1 MVNLKNYFE
10 ISEAPSPDGRRRIK
24 VALHEIYADESQ
36 ENLNGITYL
45 EEYTRKNADS
55 IIGMPLCA
63 TFLDDDKE
71 IPYDHGMT
79 GADGVMPLFEN
90 SEQVGVADGW
100 EIIDLV
106 IEGETKRVCV
116 ASGYINQQR
125 YPNFVKWLETQ
136 KSINV
141 PVFGSVEFV
150 GTKENKEIIY
160 RDGWK
165 EHGRIPTD
173 YVYSGYCILSVK
185 PSDSSA
191 IMVEF
196 NQLNNINN
204 VNKKEDSQVMDEKQ
218 FEQLITSVKS
228 AISETNSKNDELS
241 TRITELNETIAT
253 KDAEIETLNGKV
265 SEIHSTVE
273 GKDAE
278 LVELNALV
286 EQMKAELDQ
295 SKKEN
300 AINELNQALVNF
312 TDEEKEYAKDSIALF
327 NDDYTKVEVNSI
339 ITKINAGIGAKAKET
354 QIAEINAAKSQVK
367 LDDIFSYVDDID
379 NTDIVDLGDI
389 FE

>member
-1 MVNLKNYFE
+1 MSDVRNYYE

-24 VALHEIYADESQ
+24 LALHEIYPNEN
-36 ENLNGITYL
+36 EWNLNGITYL

-55 IIGMPLCA
+55 IIGMPFCA

-79 GADGVMPLFEN
+79 GQDGSMPLFEN
-90 SEQVGVADGW
+90 SEQVGTADGW
-100 EIIDLV
+100 EITDIEID
-106 IEGETKRVCV
+106 GETKKVCL

-136 KSINV
+136 RDLNI

-165 EHGRIPTD
+165 EQGRIPTE

-196 NQLNNINN
+196 NQLNNKNN
-204 VNKKEDSQVMDEKQ
+204 IKPKEDINTMDEKQ
-218 FEQLITSVKS
+218 MEQLLTSVKS
-228 AISETNSKNDELS
+228 AISETNSKNDEF
-241 TRITELNETIAT
+241 TAKIAELNETIT
-253 KDAEIETLNGKV
+253 SKNLEIENLNNSV
-265 SEIHSTVE
+265 VE
-273 GKDAE
+273 ANAKHEKNEKEMA
-278 LVELNALV
+278 ELNALV
-286 EQMKAELDQ
+286 EELKANLAAC
-295 SKKEN
+295 KKDM
-300 AINELNQALVNF
+300 AINELNQALSNF
-312 TDEEKEYAKDSIALF
+312 TDEEKEYAKDDIKLF
-327 NDDYTKVEVNSI
+327 NDDFTKVEVNSI
-339 ITKINAGIGAKAKET
+339 VTKINAGIGAKAKEA
-354 QIAEINAAKSQVK
+354 QIAEINAAKNQPK
-367 LDDIFSYVDDID
+367 LDDIFGYVED
-379 NTDIVDLGDI
+379 TDKEDLVDLGNL